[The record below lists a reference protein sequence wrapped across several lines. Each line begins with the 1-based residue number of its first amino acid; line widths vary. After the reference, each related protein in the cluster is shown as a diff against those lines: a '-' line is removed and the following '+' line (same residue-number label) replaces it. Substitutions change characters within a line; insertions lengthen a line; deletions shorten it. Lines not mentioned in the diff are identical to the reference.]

1 MFKCVFKPKYPKHL
15 IYVWYT
21 TKVRELCAFV
31 DPVLYIYVSVRAVF
45 VNVKSKLKLKPKVK
59 VK

>member
-31 DPVLYIYVSVRAVF
+31 DPVLSLHICQC
-45 VNVKSKLKLKPKVK
+45 
-59 VK
+59 